1 MDGVSMKIGDLVKL
15 TNMVVDGGLFGI
27 IIDIDNDELCHYQI
41 TWTDGDLTWEF
52 GCDLEVVCK

>member
-1 MDGVSMKIGDLVKL
+1 MKVGDLVKL
-15 TNMVVDGGLFGI
+15 TNIASDKYTNLRGI
-27 IIDIDNDELCHYQI
+27 VLSIDKEVSWCYEI